1 MIETRHFLA
10 VLDNYFNLLGMITKI
25 KSFKLHKVN
34 LLEVGKKLLLYP
46 SILGI
51 HSNLKSNSI
60 QFAHECSSISF
71 YLQLASPHESACI
84 NFQWITECVISHN
97 INQSSVCL
105 LNLMVSHRN
114 KQNLKI
120 SWKFFI
126 DIDKFRFSDKW
137 FTVSIA
143 FAFVVI
149 NIHISFSLDFIFF
162 SWS

>member
-10 VLDNYFNLLGMITKI
+10 VLYNYFNLLGMITKI

-46 SILGI
+46 SI
-51 HSNLKSNSI
+51 HSNFKSNSI

-105 LNLMVSHRN
+105 LNLIVSKKMD
-114 KQNLKI
+114 KQHLEI

-143 FAFVVI
+143 FAFAFVVI
-149 NIHISFSLDFIFF
+149 NIHISFSLDFIFS